1 MKTTEIKSSEN
12 TIKRRIWEKL
22 RWRMSRLGLESDC
35 PEMNPDVIVISRNET
50 TVFEPQNRRA
60 ANWLGRRC
68 YSTSELTIENTGGHT
83 EIQVHPQ
90 LREKFIAEL
99 KAAGFTVN
107 S

>member
-1 MKTTEIKSSEN
+1 
-12 TIKRRIWEKL
+12 
-22 RWRMSRLGLESDC
+22 MSQLWLDSDC
-35 PEMNPDVIVISRNET
+35 PEMNPDVIVISRNQT
-50 TVFEPQNRRA
+50 TVFESQNRQA
-60 ANWLGRRC
+60 SNWLGRRF

-90 LREKFIAEL
+90 LREKLIAEL